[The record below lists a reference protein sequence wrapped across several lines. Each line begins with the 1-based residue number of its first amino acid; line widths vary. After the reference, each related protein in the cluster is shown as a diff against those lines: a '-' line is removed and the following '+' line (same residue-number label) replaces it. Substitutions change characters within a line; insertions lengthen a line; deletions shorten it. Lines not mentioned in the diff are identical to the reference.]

1 MENKQRLL
9 RIRAQKKKKRPSFV
23 RVESWR
29 RVKVRSPWRK
39 ARGIDNQ
46 TRRKSKKGVKSP
58 EPGYRSPKKVRGLHP
73 SGLED
78 IIIMTQKDLEGLNPE
93 IHGIRISASLGTRK
107 RLALIELVREKGF
120 RVLNMGIS
128 RRELLQLD
136 QAEAAEEE
144 EVEEKPAEKPKKKRG
159 RAKKSSKK
167 KEKKE

>member
-9 RIRAQKKKKRPSFV
+9 RIRAQKKKKSPSFV

-29 RVKVRSPWRK
+29 RVKVKKSWRK

-58 EPGYRSPKKVRGLHP
+58 EPGYRGPKKVRGLHP

-78 IIIMTQKDLEGLNPE
+78 VVIVSPQDIEGLNPE
-93 IHGIRISASLGTRK
+93 THGVRISSRLGTRK
-107 RLALIELVREKGF
+107 RIALIELVRDKGF

-136 QAEAAEEE
+136 QAEAPEEE
-144 EVEEKPAEKPKKKRG
+144 EIEEPVEKPKKRRG